1 MQPTDLSS
9 NPARAIWSL
18 SWPQLL
24 MMLFN
29 FLIGFVDVWVAGK
42 IDHRVQA
49 SLGIITQSLFLFLII
64 ATAVAG
70 GAVAAISQSLG
81 AGRKLRAE
89 RYTGLCISIA
99 AASGLV
105 FLAIGLPLRELFEL
119 ALQVPQDIK
128 PLTDYVLQV
137 FLYTLPPYYMM
148 IMQNAVFRARR
159 QVMVPLYTMILVTLV
174 NTLGD
179 LGLGLG
185 LWGLPQLG
193 VQGIVWSTFSSI
205 TLGALFGFVVL
216 KLDGTLRRQIFAPWR
231 WVRRAFPYLFKVA
244 LPAGLMQI
252 VWHAG
257 YLVLFAITASLPENS
272 VVALAGMAAG
282 ARVESL
288 LFLPAF
294 ALNLTASILVG
305 HLLGAGQP
313 AEARRMG
320 LRILWIGLAGIG
332 LMAALLWPFLGDIAA
347 FIAPK
352 AEVQAEAQNYLVYN
366 VLAIPFTLTTMILA
380 GALAGAGATVYN
392 LLGMGLGTWVVRL
405 PLAYVLGHVILGS
418 ATGVW
423 ISMLASQACQ
433 AAILFYIFTRKD
445 WQRFAMSRTRNG
457 NGTH

>member
-1 MQPTDLSS
+1 MQSAELTQNPTRL
-9 NPARAIWSL
+9 IWNL
-18 SWPQLL
+18 SWPQVL

-49 SLGIITQSLFLFLII
+49 SLGIITQSLFLFLVI

-81 AGRKLRAE
+81 AGKKLRAE
-89 RYTGLCISIA
+89 RYIGLCLSIA
-99 AASGLV
+99 AVSGLV
-105 FLAIGLPLRELFEL
+105 FLAIGLPLRDLL
-119 ALQVPQDIK
+119 VRALQVPDDIV
-128 PLTDYVLQV
+128 PLTRYVLQV

-179 LGLGLG
+179 LGFGLG
-185 LWGLPQLG
+185 LWGLPNLG
-193 VQGIVWSTFSSI
+193 VTGVVWSTFSSI
-205 TLGALFGFVVL
+205 MLGAVFGLYVL
-216 KLDGTLRRQIFAPWR
+216 WRDNTLRRKIFAPYC

-244 LPAGLMQI
+244 MPAGFMQI
-252 VWHAG
+252 VWHSG
-257 YLVLFAITASLPENS
+257 YLVLFAITASLPRDS

-305 HLLGAGQP
+305 HLLGAGKP
-313 AEARRMG
+313 DEAKRMG
-320 LRILWIGLAGIG
+320 LRILAIGLVSIGI
-332 LMAALLWPFLGDIAA
+332 LAALLWPFLGNIAG
-347 FIAPK
+347 FIAPMPQ
-352 AEVQAEAQNYLVYN
+352 VQAEAENYLVYN

-380 GALAGAGATVYN
+380 GALAGAGATIYN
-392 LLGMGLGTWVVRL
+392 LVGMGLGTWLVRL
-405 PLAYVLGHVILGS
+405 PLAYLLGHVILGT

-423 ISMLASQACQ
+423 FSMLASQACQ

-445 WQRFAMSRTRNG
+445 WQRFAMSKTRNG
-457 NGTH
+457 KH